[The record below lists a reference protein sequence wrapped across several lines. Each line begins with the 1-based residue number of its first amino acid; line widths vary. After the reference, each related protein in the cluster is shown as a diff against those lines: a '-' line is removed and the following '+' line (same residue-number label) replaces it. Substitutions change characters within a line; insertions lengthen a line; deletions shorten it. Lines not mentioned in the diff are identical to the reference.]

1 VTTETGN
8 GTSSRDDLVTA
19 EGSQYLALAF
29 EDAQDG
35 RRVRLALAAAVAVH
49 VVLFLAPLGFLA
61 PDRALAEAAPT
72 KVFVVEPVRFKP
84 RPPEQQAQLP
94 PERRVRVPIPDPTP
108 DDPEPLRL
116 DEPIEQE
123 LETPDIDLVA
133 GIPSSPPPPLS
144 SAPLRV
150 GGDVTRPEKLSGPTP
165 QYTEIARRARI
176 QGVVIVEAIIDKK
189 GQVTDV
195 RVIRPLPMGLDQ
207 AAADAVRQWRFRPAT
222 LNGKP
227 VDVFYSL
234 TVNFQLQ

>member
-1 VTTETGN
+1 
-8 GTSSRDDLVTA
+8 
-19 EGSQYLALAF
+19 
-29 EDAQDG
+29 
-35 RRVRLALAAAVAVH
+35 
-49 VVLFLAPLGFLA
+49 
-61 PDRALAEAAPT
+61 
-72 KVFVVEPVRFKP
+72 
-84 RPPEQQAQLP
+84 
-94 PERRVRVPIPDPTP
+94 
-108 DDPEPLRL
+108 
-116 DEPIEQE
+116 
-123 LETPDIDLVA
+123 
-133 GIPSSPPPPLS
+133 
-144 SAPLRV
+144 V